1 MAKPSGI
8 NQAVGEREAYF
19 YDLYRTSK
27 ERPPINL
34 LPLRRIKSINK
45 NRINFSFA
53 ILPFSFDDVLAD
65 APQRVGNW
73 WSRCSQRPR
82 PPSRSRQ
89 TGSGL
94 SKQRVPKWFTA
105 RSKPDVW
112 LFYLSPRNDDAEC
125 NVKCEAG
132 DWRNEFELLFESRVR
147 NVRIQ

>member
-1 MAKPSGI
+1 MQEHEIEVIIAGEPNKKNCAFLLCSYLKRGKQIIDSFAVLLAKPSGI

-65 APQRVGNW
+65 APQRVGN
-73 WSRCSQRPR
+73 
-82 PPSRSRQ
+82 
-89 TGSGL
+89 
-94 SKQRVPKWFTA
+94 
-105 RSKPDVW
+105 
-112 LFYLSPRNDDAEC
+112 
-125 NVKCEAG
+125 
-132 DWRNEFELLFESRVR
+132 
-147 NVRIQ
+147 